1 MPKPR
6 KPDEGPFETLLRE
19 FMAGRMSS
27 KQGNARIRSLMA
39 RRERKAHDHGIEQEA
54 SRHWNPPVKFHK
66 NFLAA
71 QFYEYRRNQGKASA
85 IRGRK

>member
-39 RRERKAHDHGIEQEA
+39 RREKKAFDAGAFKNAIGGYTAKEA
-54 SRHWNPPVKFHK
+54 W
-66 NFLAA
+66 
-71 QFYEYRRNQGKASA
+71 QEYRKETR
-85 IRGRK
+85 RK